1 MEGFEHIPPTGP
13 LLVAAN
19 HTGYIDSLVCANM
32 LVKAGRRPRYL
43 GKAEMFEEP
52 ILGWALR
59 AIRQIP
65 VHRGTGSK
73 APLEDAVAALHRG
86 ETVVM
91 YPEGTVTR
99 RSDGLPQ
106 RAKMGLAWLAL
117 ASGVPVTP
125 IAGWG
130 TQEIWQKSG
139 KGSLKLGRPLWLRAG
154 PAMDFSAYAEKLDD
168 VPTLRKVTDE
178 IMDTLT
184 DMTVDLKAHYP
195 KRWHPENVT
204 Q

>member
-1 MEGFEHIPPTGP
+1 MEGFENIPPSGP

-52 ILGWALR
+52 ILGWGLR

-73 APLEDAVAALHRG
+73 APLEDAITALHNG
-86 ETVVM
+86 EAVVM
-91 YPEGTVTR
+91 YPEGTVTKR
-99 RSDGLPQ
+99 PDGLPQ
-106 RAKMGLAWLAL
+106 RAKVGLAWLAL
-117 ASGVPVTP
+117 ASGMPVTP

-130 TQEIWQKSG
+130 TQAIWQKSG
-139 KGSLKLGRPLWLRAG
+139 KGSLKLGRPLWLTAG
-154 PAMDFSAYAEKLDD
+154 PAMDFSGYADKVDD
-168 VPTLRKVTDE
+168 VPTLRKITDE

-184 DMTVDLKAHYP
+184 DMTSDLKDRYP

-204 Q
+204 S